1 MKQLIYDI
9 EVFPNFFCV
18 CLEEYGNDN
27 KYYFEISPW
36 QDDRSKMMDFI
47 KGNILIG
54 YNSLAYDNIVMNYI
68 IDWPRSNDDIYNM
81 SKNAIRGDYENT
93 KAFRYPKTYTSIDIM
108 TMLFS
113 KMQRVSLKELAVNV
127 NYPKIQDLPKHFDD
141 FVEEHEVEEIK
152 NYCFNDVGVTK
163 YITILSKNNLNLR
176 MQIEKKY
183 KIKCMSKDDVN
194 TGVEL
199 FKKFYADDTGSDSF
213 KDQRTN
219 RDSINLSD
227 CISDKIN
234 FKSKAFNDLL
244 TTLKNKRITETKGAL
259 KYSVI
264 YGGVMHNFGTGG
276 IHSKDKPGIIEAS
289 DDEIFIDADV
299 SSLYPSLWIKLKL
312 CPEHLD
318 KNIFLPRYEWLRD
331 TRVTAKKEGNMLI
344 SDTYK
349 LSLNGSYGNLI
360 NPFSWL
366 YDPKVAMTITLN
378 GQLML
383 SMLSEQFTNAGIRV
397 DSLNTD
403 GITAIVKKKDLD
415 TYYKICKEWEK
426 HTELELEY
434 NNYYKV
440 FRRDVNS
447 YIAWFADKDG
457 KPLYKNNEPVVKQKG
472 FFLADV
478 KLGKGFDKPV
488 VKKALNEYFINGTP
502 VDEFIKKHDNIYD
515 FCMMQKMNAK
525 FQAMHNGKKLQ
536 KTNRFYA
543 SVSESAGYLFKKDRE
558 TGAKGHVLKD
568 SGIII
573 FNDFYKKQINEYE
586 INYEYYIH
594 EAKRLISLIEPIQ
607 LSLF

>member
-9 EVFPNFFCV
+9 EVFPNFFCA
-18 CLEEYGNDN
+18 CFEEYGNDN

-36 QDDRSKMMDFI
+36 QNDRSKMMDFI

-54 YNSLAYDNIVMNYI
+54 YNSLAYDNILMNYI
-68 IDWPRSNDDIYNM
+68 IDWPRDNNDIYNM
-81 SKNAIRGDYENT
+81 SKIAIRGEYEHT
-93 KAFRYPKTYTSIDIM
+93 KAFRYPKTYTAIDIM

-141 FVEEHEVEEIK
+141 QVEQNEVEDIK

-163 YITILSKNNLNLR
+163 FITVLSKDKLNLR
-176 MQIEKKY
+176 MKIEKEY

-199 FKKFYADDTGSDSF
+199 FKKFYAEDIGSDSF
-213 KDQRTN
+213 KDERTH
-219 RDSINLSD
+219 RSSINLGD
-227 CISDKIN
+227 CISDKVK
-234 FKSKAFNDLL
+234 FKSEKFNTLL
-244 TTLKNKRITETKGAL
+244 TTLKNKRITETKGSL

-276 IHSKDKPGIIEAS
+276 IHSKDVPATVQAA
-289 DDEIFIDADV
+289 DDEMYVDADV
-299 SSLYPSLWIKLKL
+299 SSLYPSLWIQLGL
-312 CPEHLD
+312 CPAHLVKD
-318 KNIFLPRYEWLRD
+318 VFLPRYKWLRD
-331 TRVTAKKEGNMLI
+331 TRVDAKKEGNMLI

-360 NPFSWL
+360 NQYSWL

-383 SMLSEQFTNAGIRV
+383 SMLSEQLSDAGMKV

-403 GITAIVKKKDLD
+403 GITAIIKKKDLD
-415 TYYKICKEWEK
+415 LYYKICKKWEK
-426 HTELELEY
+426 ETELELEY
-434 NNYYKV
+434 ANYYKV
-440 FRRDVNS
+440 IRRDVNS

-457 KPLYKNNEPVVKQKG
+457 NALYKKGQPVLKQKG

-488 VKKALNEYFINGTP
+488 VKKALKEYFINGTC
-502 VDEFIKKHDNIYD
+502 VEQFIKNHDNIYD

-525 FQAMHNGKKLQ
+525 FQATHNGKKLQ

-543 SVSESAGYLFKKDRE
+543 SVSDSAGYLFKKDRE
-558 TGAKGHVLKD
+558 TGANGHVLKD

-573 FNDFYKKQINEYE
+573 FNDYYKKQMNEYE
-586 INYEYYIH
+586 INYSYYIQ
-594 EAKRLISLIEPIQ
+594 EAKKIISLIEPIQ